1 MGKPLKKIGRPQ
13 SLYMEAMESI
23 KQSIFSGDYE
33 AGQPLPS
40 EKALTELLGVSR
52 PVVREAL
59 RALQIQGLLEIRR
72 GNQGGTYV
80 NDPSRISFKSNLD
93 DLIRLRRVSIADLS
107 RARLHIEPEVFRLA
121 AQNASPEALANLK
134 SIIAETD
141 RSKNPKRRI
150 KLGIQFH
157 RQIAHACGNLFYTLI
172 MDTIMDFLDDF
183 QQAINP
189 EMLEIHDDQRHK
201 EIFKALYEHDG
212 DRAAALLK
220 DHIQDLSQN
229 MITLEE
235 RWLQSASSPSR

>member
-1 MGKPLKKIGRPQ
+1 MGKPLKNIGRPQ

-23 KQSIFSGDYE
+23 KQSIFRGDYT

-80 NDPSRISFKSNLD
+80 NDPSNISFKSNLD

-121 AQNASPEALANLK
+121 ARNASPEALTCLEN
-134 SIIAETD
+134 IIKETNQTQ
-141 RSKNPKRRI
+141 NPERRI

-157 RQIAHACGNLFYTLI
+157 RQVAHACDNLFYILI

-189 EMLEIHDDQRHK
+189 EMLEIHDDQRHQD
-201 EIFKALYEHDG
+201 IFAAICDHDG

-220 DHIQDLSQN
+220 NHIEDLSQN
-229 MITLEE
+229 MIQLEE
-235 RWLQSASSPSR
+235 QWLARENRV

>member
-1 MGKPLKKIGRPQ
+1 MAEPLKKIVRPQ

-23 KQSIFSGDYE
+23 KRSIFKGDYTP
-33 AGQPLPS
+33 GQSLPS

-80 NDPSRISFKSNLD
+80 KDPGSISFKSNLD

-121 AQNASPEALANLK
+121 ARNASPEALESLEN
-134 SIIAETD
+134 IIKETD
-141 RSKNPKRRI
+141 QTKNPERRI
-150 KLGIQFH
+150 QLGIRFH
-157 RQIAHACGNLFYTLI
+157 RQVAHACDNLFYILI

-189 EMLEIHDDQRHK
+189 DMLEIHDDQRHK
-201 EIFKALYEHDG
+201 DIFTALCDHDG
-212 DRAAALLK
+212 DRAAALLE
-220 DHIQDLSQN
+220 DHIEDLSQN
-229 MITLEE
+229 MIQLEE
-235 RWLQSASSPSR
+235 RWLAQGKSA

>member
-1 MGKPLKKIGRPQ
+1 MAKPLKKIGRPQ

-23 KQSIFSGDYE
+23 KRSIFRGDYTP
-33 AGQPLPS
+33 GRPLPS

-59 RALQIQGLLEIRR
+59 RALQSQGLLEIRR

-80 NDPSRISFKSNLD
+80 NDPSRISFKNNLD
-93 DLIRLRRVSIADLS
+93 DLIHLRRVSIADLS

-121 AQNASPEALANLK
+121 ARNASPEALASLK
-134 SIIAETD
+134 NIIEETD
-141 RSKNPKRRI
+141 QAKIPGHRI
-150 KLGIQFH
+150 KLGIRFH
-157 RQIAHACGNLFYTLI
+157 RQVAHACGNLFYILI

-201 EIFKALYEHDG
+201 DIFTALCDHDG
-212 DRAAALLK
+212 DRAADLLK
-220 DHIQDLSQN
+220 DHIEDLSKN
-229 MITLEE
+229 MIQLEE
-235 RWLQSASSPSR
+235 RWLSREKHAF